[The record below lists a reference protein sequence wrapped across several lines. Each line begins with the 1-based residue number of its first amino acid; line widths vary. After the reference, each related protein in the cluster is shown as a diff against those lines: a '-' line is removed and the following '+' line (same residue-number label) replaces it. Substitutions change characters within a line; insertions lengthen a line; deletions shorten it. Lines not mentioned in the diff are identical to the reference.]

1 MILINNQ
8 EIIEVTNTSNLD
20 EVFQS
25 YEFCFSDIPFVEIL
39 RDNKDSYK
47 CIIGYINIKTKE
59 KIDADIMIKNI
70 KITKIEVIANEVRMA
85 YYSDHLKTIDFKYKI
100 HTILYD
106 HNIEYTSARR
116 PKEHIFMSS
125 ELITF
130 DNGRI
135 NNKGN
140 NPIALFFQIIVPEL
154 NRIIEKDIETKKINF
169 RYFDTLFSQKC
180 DTDSDLFS
188 ITLNDVL
195 DMIYYVNIEIE
206 NHPPH
211 AYSNDDVT
219 CYIIINSDDNKIANY
234 YLSNLLGQ
242 IIESELHVDEI
253 DNHIQYKGKLL
264 NLPCYTRYDA
274 DSLKRFLQ
282 RKLYFH
288 IFEIYNQEEIIE
300 GFKYQTSSK
309 RYKEEALLDYK
320 VRALLNFILSI
331 KATCFEDGENR
342 VGRDDR
348 GWLEYTVLFS
358 AEYNYIPNEFL
369 LNLINNE
376 LNIKL
381 DYKENELCYFCQY
394 QTAHEYIAGMARR
407 KDYGSEELQR
417 KYLHKLL
424 IKIIPLLHTEN
435 GKRLL
440 LEC

>member
-8 EIIEVTNTSNLD
+8 EIIEVTNTSSLD

-39 RDNKDSYK
+39 REDNHSYK

-70 KITKIEVIANEVRMA
+70 KITNIEVIANEVRMA
-85 YYSDHLKTIDFKYKI
+85 YYSEHLKKIMYEYKI

-106 HNIEYTSARR
+106 YDKKYTSTKR
-116 PKEHIFMSS
+116 PKEHIFISS
-125 ELITF
+125 EIITYEK
-130 DNGRI
+130 GRI
-135 NNKGN
+135 KNKRN
-140 NPIALFFQIIVPEL
+140 NPITLFFQSIVPEL
-154 NRIIEKDIETKKINF
+154 NRIIENNIETNKINF
-169 RYFDTLFSQKC
+169 SYFDTLFSQKC

-211 AYSNDDVT
+211 AYSDDDVT
-219 CYIIINSDDNKIANY
+219 CYIKFKSEDNQIENY

-242 IIESELHVDEI
+242 IIESELHVDKIE
-253 DNHIQYKGKLL
+253 NHIQYKGKLL
-264 NLPCYTRYDA
+264 NLPCYTKYDS
-274 DSLKRFLQ
+274 DSLRRFLQ

-288 IFEIYNQEEIIE
+288 IFEQYRQDEVIE
-300 GFKYQTSSK
+300 GFKYQTKSNRHIEK
-309 RYKEEALLDYK
+309 KLLDYK